1 MTYDEVMKTHKEWLD
16 SFTNDSLRAVARS
29 AGMNEGNFS
38 GKVKKGLTADEV
50 ISIAHAY
57 KLDVV
62 KALIDTGHLLPSDD
76 PRSQDA
82 TLSNAIT
89 MLKRL
94 QEGDVRGIVQDEYD
108 LVADGSEEEGGGEPD
123 DYEP

>member
-1 MTYDEVMKTHKEWLD
+1 MKTHKEWLE

-29 AGMNEGNFS
+29 AGMNEGNFP

-62 KALIDTGHLLPSDD
+62 LALIDTGHLLPSDD
-76 PRSQDA
+76 PRTQDA
-82 TLSNAIT
+82 ALSNAIAV
-89 MLKRL
+89 LKRL
-94 QEGDVRGIVQDEYD
+94 QEGNVRDVVQDDYE
-108 LVADGSEEEGGGEPD
+108 LVADDSEEEGGGEPD

>member
-1 MTYDEVMKTHKEWLD
+1 MKTHKEWLE

-29 AGMNEGNFS
+29 AGMNEGNFP

-62 KALIDTGHLLPSDD
+62 LALIDTGHLRPDDD

-82 TLSNAIT
+82 ALSNAIT

-94 QEGDVRGIVQDEYD
+94 QEGNVRDVVQDDYE
-108 LVADGSEEEGGGEPD
+108 LVADDSEEEGGGEPD

>member
-1 MTYDEVMKTHKEWLD
+1 MKTHKEWLE

-29 AGMNEGNFS
+29 AGMNEGNFP

-62 KALIDTGHLLPSDD
+62 LALIDTGHLRPSDD
-76 PRSQDA
+76 PRTQDA
-82 TLSNAIT
+82 ALSNAIT
-89 MLKRL
+89 VLKRL
-94 QEGDVRGIVQDEYD
+94 QDSNVRDIMQDDYE
-108 LVADGSEEEGGGEPD
+108 LVADDSEEEGAGEPD

>member
-1 MTYDEVMKTHKEWLD
+1 MKTHKEWLE

-29 AGMNEGNFS
+29 AGMNEGNFP

-62 KALIDTGHLLPSDD
+62 LALIDTGHLRPSDD

-82 TLSNAIT
+82 ALTNAIT

-94 QEGDVRGIVQDEYD
+94 QEQGVRDVVQDDYE
-108 LVADGSEEEGGGEPD
+108 LVADDSEEEGGGEPD
-123 DYEP
+123 NYEP